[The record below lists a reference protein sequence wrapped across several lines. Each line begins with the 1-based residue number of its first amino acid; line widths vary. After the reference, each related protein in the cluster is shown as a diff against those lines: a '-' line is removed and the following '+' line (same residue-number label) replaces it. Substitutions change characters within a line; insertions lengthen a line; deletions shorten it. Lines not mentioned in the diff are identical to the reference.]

1 MPRTRSANRK
11 STAGKDPLLHPSF
24 YRLEAELAKTEKL
37 EEELDDVKHTWY
49 HRWELEVA
57 QTKKLEEELKDA
69 KNLNEDLVRDMQQII
84 DAAIKAF
91 KDNHLNEMAIA
102 KMDKD
107 DQDGNNVRPPPRKQN
122 PKRLRAL
129 EAQTLAETTS
139 QITKE
144 EPKKQRLEQVS

>member
-24 YRLEAELAKTEKL
+24 HRLEAELAKTKKL
-37 EEELDDVKHTWY
+37 EEKLDDVERTWY

-69 KNLNEDLVRDMQQII
+69 KNLNEEFLRDSQQII
-84 DAAIKAF
+84 DAAIKTF

-102 KMDKD
+102 KMD
-107 DQDGNNVRPPPRKQN
+107 
-122 PKRLRAL
+122 
-129 EAQTLAETTS
+129 
-139 QITKE
+139 
-144 EPKKQRLEQVS
+144 